1 MKSVEYLVVG
11 EEAQAQVV
19 VGKSLMQGAVD
30 RGEVDVVG
38 NRKGF
43 RVGRLSAVYIAHL
56 LKLVALE
63 YLLQAACLLL
73 AVGKDV
79 QLVATEQI
87 VFKRLGKQLEV
98 LVEQWLRRD
107 VEGYGG
113 LWGTGRLSTKLDDAK
128 LAHLLAE
135 THTRNKVVLLAHITH
150 NLLLLHLGC
159 TLKTLG

>member
-1 MKSVEYLVVG
+1 MKSVEYLMVG

-19 VGKSLMQGAVD
+19 VGQSLMNGGVD

-43 RVGRLSAVYIAHL
+43 RVGRLFAVYIAHL

-79 QLVATEQI
+79 QLVAPKQI

-98 LVEQWLRRD
+98 LVKQWLRRD
-107 VEGYGG
+107 IKGNGC
-113 LWGTGRLSTKLDDAK
+113 LWGASRLRSKLDDAK

-135 THTRNKVVLLAHITH
+135 THTRNKVVLLTHITH
-150 NLLLLHLGC
+150 YLLLFHLGC